1 MHRGIAVC
9 AAVLLLVAGCSS
21 SGGGDTQPPGSTA
34 RAPTTGSSPAAAT
47 PSATTEATHS
57 PAAGPPQLTHFR
69 VADLTW
75 IGAQGWALGS
85 ADCLT
90 GHGTCDA
97 IEHTTDG
104 GKTWQSMPAPRANI
118 QLPGT
123 AGSCAA
129 PCISG
134 LRFATSKIGYA
145 FNGFTVGSPAL
156 FMTTDGGQSWQR
168 EPGGALALESANGNV
183 IRVVSSGS
191 GCPGPCQVG
200 IETSPVGSTAWTPR
214 GLGQTPA
221 TYGLDFGRTGV
232 RAYLLFEGHVAGG
245 AQNARSTL
253 YRSGDNGV
261 TWHSG
266 GEPCPQAG
274 GQEVDS
280 VALSSAPDG
289 GLAILCRQR
298 GASGGQFVITSTNG
312 GASYRAGSRTAL
324 GAAPVGAFGAATV
337 RVLVLTSDEAY
348 RSTDGGDHFVR
359 LGANAGSTPGQLAWL
374 GFESPSLGH
383 GISADRRSV
392 WTSADGGRTW
402 SRHTFG

>member
-1 MHRGIAVC
+1 MRRGMAVC
-9 AAVLLLVAGCSS
+9 LVLGLVLAGCSS
-21 SGGGDTQPPGSTA
+21 SGRGTTRSTTA
-34 RAPTTGSSPAAAT
+34 ASTTRSSATATRTATATTSAAAPHSPAAA
-47 PSATTEATHS
+47 
-57 PAAGPPQLTHFR
+57 PPQLTHFR

-75 IGAQGWALGS
+75 IGTAGWALGS

-118 QLPGT
+118 SLPGSV
-123 AGSCAA
+123 GGCAS

-145 FNGFTVGSPAL
+145 FNGFTVSAPAL
-156 FMTTDGGQSWQR
+156 FMTTNGGQSWQR
-168 EPGGALALESANGNV
+168 GPGGALALESANGNV

-191 GCPGPCQVG
+191 GCPGPCHVG
-200 IETSPVGSTAWTPR
+200 IETSAVGSTAWTPR
-214 GLGQTPA
+214 SLGQTPA
-221 TYGLDFGRTGV
+221 TYGLDFDRTGA

-245 AQNARSTL
+245 AQNARSIL

-261 TWHSG
+261 AWHSG

-274 GQEVDS
+274 SQEVDS

-289 GLAILCRQR
+289 GLAILCRYR

-324 GAAPVGAFGAATV
+324 GAAPVGAFGAASAQ
-337 RVLVLTSDEAY
+337 VLVVTSDQAY
-348 RSTDGGDHFVR
+348 RSTDGGNHFER
-359 LGANAGSTPGQLAWL
+359 LGANAGSSPGQLGWL
-374 GFESPSLGH
+374 GFESPTVGH
-383 GISADRRSV
+383 GIAADRRSV
-392 WTSADGGRTW
+392 WTTADAGVTW